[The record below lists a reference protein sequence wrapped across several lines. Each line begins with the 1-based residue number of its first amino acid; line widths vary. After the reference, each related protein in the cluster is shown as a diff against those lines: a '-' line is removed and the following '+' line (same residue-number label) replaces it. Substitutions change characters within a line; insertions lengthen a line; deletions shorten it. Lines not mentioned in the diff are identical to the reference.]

1 MMYTSSSLP
10 NVCGHQYGAADF
22 KKGRASRLMMESD
35 LDIARRAKIRPI
47 EEVANKLGLQGCDL
61 VLQGPSIA
69 KISWGRLKQAGGE
82 NQGFLVLVTSVNPT
96 PFGEGKTVTTIGL
109 NQGLNRRGHNA
120 TCVIRE
126 PSMGPVFGI
135 KGGAAGGGFSQ
146 VLPMEEINLHFTGD
160 LHAVTMA
167 HNLCSAMLD
176 NHLHRSNALN
186 LDLDRI
192 LWPRVIDMN
201 DRSLREVTVGLGGKA
216 NGITRTERFDITAS
230 SEVMAILVLSKDYAD
245 LRARLGR
252 IAIGVSTHGDLVTA
266 EDLGCAGAMA
276 LLLRNALLPN
286 LVQTL
291 EGDPAFIHGGPFA
304 NIAHGNSSIIGDS
317 IAFSCADYVVTEAGF
332 GAEMGAEK
340 ALQIKAQA
348 AGKVPDCLILNVTV
362 RAMKLHGGGFSTGGG
377 KRPPKEEL
385 EGENVEATRS
395 GATTNLRRH
404 VLNLS
409 STNVPV
415 IVSINRFSSDTDAE
429 LEAIREEAIAAG
441 ARDVVIFEGHAKGG
455 EGAVNLADAVVE
467 ACASHDAAGRPY
479 DPIVEPGMPAD
490 QTILRIATKVYGA
503 HTVDFSPEAIKTL
516 ESLREWGLENL
527 PVCMAK
533 TQYSFSHEPTELGAP
548 IGFTLP
554 IRELRLNSG
563 AGFIVAVCGS
573 MMTMPGLPVRPAA
586 IDMDMDDDGRL
597 TGVFS

>member
-1 MMYTSSSLP
+1 
-10 NVCGHQYGAADF
+10 
-22 KKGRASRLMMESD
+22 MMESD
-35 LDIARRAKIRPI
+35 LDIARKAEIRPI
-47 EEVANKLGLQGCDL
+47 EEVANKLGLQRCDL

-69 KISWGRLKQAGGE
+69 KISWDRIKQAGEE
-82 NQGFLVLVTSVNPT
+82 NQGFLILVTSVNPT

-120 TCVIRE
+120 TGVIRE

-216 NGITRTERFDITAS
+216 NGIVRTERFDITAS

-252 IAIGVSTHGDLVTA
+252 IAIGVSTDGDLVTA

-395 GATTNLRRH
+395 GAATNLRRH

-429 LEAIREEAIAAG
+429 VEAIREEAIAAG

-467 ACASHDAAGRPY
+467 ACAAHDVAGRPY

-503 HTVDFSPEAIKTL
+503 QTVDFSPEANKTL

-533 TQYSFSHEPTELGAP
+533 TQYSFSHEPTQLGAP

>member
-1 MMYTSSSLP
+1 M
-10 NVCGHQYGAADF
+10 D
-22 KKGRASRLMMESD
+22 SD
-35 LDIARRAKIRPI
+35 LDIARKATTRPI
-47 EEVANKLGLQGCDL
+47 QEVADKLGLERSDL
-61 VLQGPSIA
+61 ILQGSSIA
-69 KISWGRLKQAGGE
+69 KITWDRLKQAGDGK
-82 NQGFLVLVTSVNPT
+82 QGFLILVTSVNPT

-135 KGGAAGGGFSQ
+135 KGGAAGGGLSQ

-176 NHLHRSNALN
+176 NHLHRGNN
-186 LDLDRI
+186 LDLDLNRI

-216 NGITRTERFDITAS
+216 NGIVRTERFDITAA

-252 IAIGVSTHGDLVTA
+252 IAIGVSTNGDLVTA

-317 IAFSCADYVVTEAGF
+317 LALSCADYVVTEAGF
-332 GAEMGAEK
+332 GADMGAEK

-348 AGKVPDCLILNVTV
+348 SGKVPDCLVLNVTV
-362 RAMKLHGGGFSTGGG
+362 RAMKLHGDGFSTGGG

-385 EGENVEATRS
+385 EAENVEATRA
-395 GATTNLRRH
+395 GAATNLRRH
-404 VLNLS
+404 VRNLS

-415 IVSINRFSSDTDAE
+415 VVSINRFASDTDAE
-429 LEAIREEAIAAG
+429 IEAIREEAVAAG
-441 ARDVVIFEGHAKGG
+441 ARDVVVFEGHAKGG
-455 EGAVNLADAVVE
+455 QGAVNLADAVVE

-479 DPIVEPGMPAD
+479 DPIVEPGLPAD
-490 QTILRIATKVYGA
+490 QTILRVATNVYGA
-503 HTVDFSPEAIKTL
+503 QTVDFSPEAQKTL
-516 ESLREWGLENL
+516 ELLREWGLENL

-533 TQYSFSHEPTELGAP
+533 TQYSFSHEGTVLGAP
-548 IGFTLP
+548 TGFTLP

-573 MMTMPGLPVRPAA
+573 MMTMPGLPIRPAA
-586 IDMDMDDDGRL
+586 MDMDMDEDGRL

>member
-1 MMYTSSSLP
+1 MDS
-10 NVCGHQYGAADF
+10 
-22 KKGRASRLMMESD
+22 E
-35 LDIARRAKIRPI
+35 LDIARNATTRPI
-47 EEVANKLGLQGCDL
+47 QEVADKLGLERSDL
-61 VLQGPSIA
+61 ILQGSSIA
-69 KISWGRLKQAGGE
+69 KISWDRLKQAGEGK
-82 NQGFLVLVTSVNPT
+82 QGFLILVTSVNPT

-176 NHLHRSNALN
+176 NHLHRGNDLN

-216 NGITRTERFDITAS
+216 NGIVRTERFDITAA

-252 IAIGVSTHGDLVTA
+252 IAIGVSSDGNLVTA

-317 IAFSCADYVVTEAGF
+317 LALSCADYVVTEAGF
-332 GAEMGAEK
+332 GADMGAEK

-348 AGKVPDCLILNVTV
+348 SGKVPDCIVLNVTV
-362 RAMKLHGGGFSTGGG
+362 RAMKLHGDGFSTGGG

-385 EGENVEATRS
+385 EAENVEATRS
-395 GATTNLRRH
+395 GAATNLRRH
-404 VLNLS
+404 VRNLS
-409 STNVPV
+409 STNLPV
-415 IVSINRFSSDTDAE
+415 VVSINRFASDTDAE
-429 LEAIREEAIAAG
+429 VTAIREEAIAAG
-441 ARDVVIFEGHAKGG
+441 ARDVVVFEGHAKGG
-455 EGAVNLADAVVE
+455 QGAVALADAVVE
-467 ACASHDAAGRPY
+467 ACSAHDSAGRPY
-479 DPIVEPGMPAD
+479 DPLVEPGMSAD
-490 QTILRIATKVYGA
+490 QTIQSVATNVYGA
-503 HTVDFSPEAIKTL
+503 DTVEFSSEAENTL
-516 ESLREWGLENL
+516 ELLQEWGLENL

-533 TQYSFSHEPTELGAP
+533 TQYSFSHEGTALGAP
-548 IGFTLP
+548 SGFTLP

-573 MMTMPGLPVRPAA
+573 MMTMPGLPIRPAA
-586 IDMDMDDDGRL
+586 MDMDMDEDGRL